1 MEKEEIIIEIK
12 NFLSGKPKCN
22 PSTIKDELKKKGITV
37 ENLEQ
42 VFGTKS
48 ITDILKTIPEIYFE
62 KDEHGTSYVKLKNSL
77 EQDDS
82 VKNIQKSESQVLK
95 KETNKEDRIPLRERI
110 KKLLSFIGKDLIEK
124 DEAVRLALLAS
135 IAGES
140 IFFLGPP
147 GTAKSLVSRRL
158 KLAFKDEDE
167 KSVSYFEYLM
177 NQFSTPDEIFGP
189 VSLKALEE
197 NKYER
202 ITQGFLPEAN
212 VAFLDEIWKANP
224 AIQNTLLTI
233 LNEKKFHN
241 GNNVNAVPLK
251 ALISASNE
259 LPAKNQGLE
268 ALWDRFLIRV
278 IVNPIQDDEDFEKFL
293 YGEKVKAELEPTDSM
308 KKNLILTSELE
319 EWIDKIEKIEIPDE
333 VRNVISKI
341 RHELSRKNEEEKQQ
355 ENEKFYVSDRRW
367 KKIIKILKTS
377 AFLNGRNSVDLM
389 DCQLIEYCIWNT
401 ENQIEEAEQI
411 VKDCVEQNGL
421 VVDTAVD
428 DICGAI
434 EDFESWVNEKF
445 YVPKTVYII
454 YKMKDGT
461 QSYMLKKTLKPY
473 NSDEDVYYVSQN
485 GYYDENGNLI
495 SRENNGDYN
504 YIISNWT
511 ESDDDWAFSWTETA
525 RDSYCERNKENIEFH
540 KVITGAGKKLVKKN
554 SIFNDTDILKSVQ
567 KTADEKYNSILES
580 IKTSIQDVDNYI
592 SEKSAPFKENLFADQ
607 KMRDVILK
615 AVEKSKLE
623 LEKAEDDLNEVRK
636 RYIQG
641 S

>member
-48 ITDILKTIPEIYFE
+48 ITDILKAIPEIEFE

-95 KETNKEDRIPLRERI
+95 KETNKEDRIPLRERV

-158 KLAFKDEDE
+158 KLAFKGENE
-167 KSVSYFEYLM
+167 NSVSYFEYLM

-212 VAFLDEIWKANP
+212 VAFLDEIWKASP

-241 GNNVNAVPLK
+241 GNKVNEVPLK

-268 ALWDRFLIRV
+268 ALWDRFLIRA

-319 EWIDKIEKIEIPDE
+319 EWIDKIEKIELPDE

-341 RHELSRKNEEEKQQ
+341 RHELSRKNEEKKRQ

-401 ENQIEEAEQI
+401 ENQIEETRQI

-421 VVDTAVD
+421 EVDIAVD
-428 DICGAI
+428 DIFDEIKEFNNYITEQFYVKEMISRPSCYTMNDGNKAYKFVRQQNFPSYNNISVTYINENNYYDADKDCQNSNNKVFPNSFKCIGNKVIFDDYYRRQNYSYNNNYHHEFAI
-434 EDFESWVNEKF
+434 ELESCCSGKFVKNTDFEK
-445 YVPKTVYII
+445 YPD
-454 YKMKDGT
+454 M
-461 QSYMLKKTLKPY
+461 KKT
-473 NSDEDVYYVSQN
+473 
-485 GYYDENGNLI
+485 
-495 SRENNGDYN
+495 R
-504 YIISNWT
+504 
-511 ESDDDWAFSWTETA
+511 
-525 RDSYCERNKENIEFH
+525 
-540 KVITGAGKKLVKKN
+540 
-554 SIFNDTDILKSVQ
+554 Q
-567 KTADEKYNSILES
+567 KTADEKYNSILEP
-580 IKTSIQDVDNYI
+580 IKKSIQDVDNYI
-592 SEKSAPFKENLFADQ
+592 SKKSALFEENLFADQ

-615 AVEKSKLE
+615 AVEKSKVE
-623 LEKAEDDLNEVRK
+623 LEKAEDDLEKVRE

-641 S
+641 F

>member
-1 MEKEEIIIEIK
+1 MKKCAGSRNMEKEEIIIEIK
-12 NFLSGKPKCN
+12 NFLSGKQKCN

-48 ITDILKTIPEIYFE
+48 ITDILKAIPEIYFE

-212 VAFLDEIWKANP
+212 VAFLDEIWKASP

-259 LPAKNQGLE
+259 LPVKNQGLE
-268 ALWDRFLIRV
+268 ALWDRFLIRA
-278 IVNPIQDDEDFEKFL
+278 IVNPIQDDEGFEKFL

-308 KKNLILTSELE
+308 KKNLISTSELE
-319 EWIDKIEKIEIPDE
+319 DWTEKIEKIKIPDE

-341 RHELSRKNEEEKQQ
+341 RHELSRKNEEKKRQ

-421 VVDTAVD
+421 EVDIAVN
-428 DICGAI
+428 DIRDEI
-434 EDFESWVNEKF
+434 EEFKNEIKKEF
-445 YVPKTVYII
+445 YVEDDY
-454 YKMKDGT
+454 
-461 QSYMLKKTLKPY
+461 
-473 NSDEDVYYVSQN
+473 SD
-485 GYYDENGNLI
+485 
-495 SRENNGDYN
+495 
-504 YIISNWT
+504 
-511 ESDDDWAFSWTETA
+511 
-525 RDSYCERNKENIEFH
+525 
-540 KVITGAGKKLVKKN
+540 KLVKN
-554 SIFNDTDILKSVQ
+554 PVFEEYPDFEETRQ
-567 KTADEKYNSILES
+567 KKADEKYNSILKS
-580 IKTSIQDVDNYI
+580 IKTSIQEVDNYI
-592 SEKSAPFKENLFADQ
+592 SEKSAPFRENLFADQ
-607 KMRDVILK
+607 KMRKVILK
-615 AVEKSKLE
+615 AVEKPRLE
-623 LEKAEDDLNEVRK
+623 LEKAGCDLNKIRGQ
-636 RYIQG
+636 YI
-641 S
+641 

>member
-12 NFLSGKPKCN
+12 NFLTGKQKCN
-22 PSTIKDELKKKGITV
+22 PSTIKDELKKKNILD

-42 VFGTKS
+42 AFGTKS
-48 ITDILKTIPEIYFE
+48 ITDILKTIPEIEFE
-62 KDEHGTSYVKLKNSL
+62 KDKHGTSYVKLKNSL
-77 EQDDS
+77 EQDAS
-82 VKNIQKSESQVLK
+82 VKNIQESENPVLK
-95 KETNKEDRIPLRERI
+95 NEASKEDRIPLRKRI
-110 KKLLSFIGKDLIEK
+110 EKLLSFIGKDLIEK

-158 KLAFKDEDE
+158 KLAFKGENE

-212 VAFLDEIWKANP
+212 VAFLDEIWKASP

-241 GNNVNAVPLK
+241 GNKVNEVPLK

-259 LPAKNQGLE
+259 LPQKNQGLE
-268 ALWDRFLIRV
+268 ALWDRFLIRA
-278 IVNPIQDDEDFEKFL
+278 IVNPIQSDEDFEKFL

-319 EWIDKIEKIEIPDE
+319 EWTEKIEKIEIPDE
-333 VRNVISKI
+333 VRNVINEI
-341 RHELSRKNEEEKQQ
+341 RNELSSKNEKKQ
-355 ENEKFYVSDRRW
+355 EDEKFYVSDRRW
-367 KKIIKILKTS
+367 KKIINILKTS

-389 DCQLIEYCIWNT
+389 DCQLVEYCIWNT
-401 ENQIEEAEQI
+401 ENQIEEVKQI

-421 VVDTAVD
+421 EVDTTVD
-428 DICGAI
+428 DIC
-434 EDFESWVNEKF
+434 NEIKEFDNYITEQF
-445 YVPKTVYII
+445 YVEEMISKPAL
-454 YKMKDGT
+454 YKMNDGNEAYKFVR
-461 QSYMLKKTLKPY
+461 QQNFSSYGNVSVTY
-473 NSDEDVYYVSQN
+473 INEDN
-485 GYYDENGNLI
+485 YYDEYKDCKNSNYEVFPNSFKLIGN
-495 SRENNGDYN
+495 
-504 YIISNWT
+504 
-511 ESDDDWAFSWTETA
+511 
-525 RDSYCERNKENIEFH
+525 
-540 KVITGAGKKLVKKN
+540 KVIFDDNYRRRNYSYDNDYHHEFTIELKNCRSGKIIKN
-554 SIFNDTDILKSVQ
+554 PDFEKYPDMEKTRQ
-567 KTADEKYNSILES
+567 ATADEKYNSILKS

>member
-1 MEKEEIIIEIK
+1 MEKDEIIRAIK
-12 NFLSGKPKCN
+12 NFLSGKQKCN
-22 PSTIKDELKKKGITV
+22 PSTVQGELKKKGITD

-42 VFGTKS
+42 AFGTKR
-48 ITDILKTIPEIYFE
+48 IKDILEAIPEIEFE
-62 KDEHGTSYVKLKNSL
+62 EDEQYGTLYAKLKNSL
-77 EQDDS
+77 KQDDS

-95 KETNKEDRIPLRERI
+95 NEASKEGRISLRERI

-158 KLAFKDEDE
+158 KLAFKGEDE

-212 VAFLDEIWKANP
+212 VAFLDEIWKASP

-241 GNNVNAVPLK
+241 GNKINEVPLK

-268 ALWDRFLIRV
+268 ALWDRFLIRA
-278 IVNPIQDDEDFEKFL
+278 IVNPIQDDGDFEKFL
-293 YGEKVKAELEPTDSM
+293 YGEKVKSELELTDSM

-319 EWIDKIEKIEIPDE
+319 EWTEKIEKIKISDE
-333 VRNVISKI
+333 VKNVVSKI
-341 RHELSRKNEEEKQQ
+341 RHELSHKNEEKKRQ

-421 VVDTAVD
+421 EVDTEID
-428 DICGAI
+428 DIRDEI
-434 EDFESWVNEKF
+434 EDFKNDINEQF
-445 YVPKTVYII
+445 YVEDDY
-454 YKMKDGT
+454 
-461 QSYMLKKTLKPY
+461 
-473 NSDEDVYYVSQN
+473 SDE
-485 GYYDENGNLI
+485 
-495 SRENNGDYN
+495 
-504 YIISNWT
+504 
-511 ESDDDWAFSWTETA
+511 
-525 RDSYCERNKENIEFH
+525 
-540 KVITGAGKKLVKKN
+540 LVKNPDFKKYP
-554 SIFNDTDILKSVQ
+554 DME
-567 KTADEKYNSILES
+567 KTRQVAADEKYNLILES
-580 IKTSIQDVDNYI
+580 IKASIQDVDNYI
-592 SEKSAPFKENLFADQ
+592 SKKSAPFRENLFADQ
-607 KMRDVILK
+607 KMCEVILK
-615 AVEKSKLE
+615 AVEKSRLE
-623 LEKAEDDLNEVRK
+623 LEKEESKLNKIRGQ
-636 RYIQG
+636 YI
-641 S
+641 

>member
-1 MEKEEIIIEIK
+1 MEKEEIIKEIK
-12 NFLSGKPKCN
+12 NFLTGKQKCN
-22 PSTIKDELKKKGITV
+22 PSTIKDELKKKNILA

-42 VFGTKS
+42 AFGTKS
-48 ITDILKTIPEIYFE
+48 ITDILKEIPKIEFE
-62 KDEHGTSYVKLKNSL
+62 KDEHGTSYVKLKNSS
-77 EQDDS
+77 EQDAS
-82 VKNIQKSESQVLK
+82 VKNVQKSENSVLK
-95 KETNKEDRIPLRERI
+95 KEPSKEDRLPLRNRI
-110 KKLLSFIGKDLIEK
+110 EKLLSFIGKDLIEK
-124 DEAVRLALLAS
+124 DEAVRLALLSS

-158 KLAFKDEDE
+158 KLAFKGENE

-197 NKYER
+197 NQYER

-212 VAFLDEIWKANP
+212 VAFLDEIWKASP

-241 GNNVNAVPLK
+241 GNKVNEVPLK

-259 LPAKNQGLE
+259 LPQKNQGLE
-268 ALWDRFLIRV
+268 ALWDRFLIRA
-278 IVNPIQDDEDFEKFL
+278 IVNPIQKNEDFEKFL
-293 YGEKVKAELEPTDSM
+293 YGEKVRAELEPTDSM

-319 EWIDKIEKIEIPDE
+319 EWTEKIEKIEIPDE
-333 VRNVISKI
+333 VRNVINEI
-341 RHELSRKNEEEKQQ
+341 RNELSSKNEKKQ
-355 ENEKFYVSDRRW
+355 EDEKFYVSDRRW

-401 ENQIEEAEQI
+401 ENQIEEAKQI

-421 VVDTAVD
+421 EVDTTVD
-428 DICGAI
+428 DICNEI
-434 EDFESWVNEKF
+434 KDFDNDITEQF
-445 YVPKTVYII
+445 YVEEMISKPAL
-454 YKMKDGT
+454 YKMNDGNEAYKFVR
-461 QSYMLKKTLKPY
+461 QQNFSSYG
-473 NSDEDVYYVSQN
+473 NVSVTYIN
-485 GYYDENGNLI
+485 ENNYYDEYKDCKNSNYEVFPNSFKLIGN
-495 SRENNGDYN
+495 
-504 YIISNWT
+504 
-511 ESDDDWAFSWTETA
+511 
-525 RDSYCERNKENIEFH
+525 
-540 KVITGAGKKLVKKN
+540 KVIFDDNYRRRNYSYDNDYHHEFTIELKNCRSGKIVKNPDFEKYP
-554 SIFNDTDILKSVQ
+554 DMEKTRQ
-567 KTADEKYNSILES
+567 ATADEKYNSILKS
-580 IKTSIQDVDNYI
+580 IKTNIQDVDNYI
-592 SEKSAPFKENLFADQ
+592 SEKSAPFEENLFADQ

>member
-12 NFLSGKPKCN
+12 NFLSGKQKCN

-48 ITDILKTIPEIYFE
+48 ITDILKAIPEIYFE

-95 KETNKEDRIPLRERI
+95 KETNKEDRIPLRERV

-158 KLAFKDEDE
+158 KLAFKGENE
-167 KSVSYFEYLM
+167 NSVSYFEYLM

-212 VAFLDEIWKANP
+212 VAFLDEIWKASP

-241 GNNVNAVPLK
+241 GNKVNEVPLK

-268 ALWDRFLIRV
+268 ALWDRFLIRA

-319 EWIDKIEKIEIPDE
+319 EWIDKIEKIELPDE

-341 RHELSRKNEEEKQQ
+341 RHELSRKNEEKKRQ

-401 ENQIEEAEQI
+401 ENQIEETRQI

-421 VVDTAVD
+421 EVDTEID
-428 DICGAI
+428 DIFDEIKEFNNYITEQFYVKEMISRPSCYTMNDGNKAYKFVRQQKFPSYNNISVTYINENNYYDADKDCQNSNNKVFPNSFKCIGNKVIFDDYYRRQNYSYNNNYHHEFAI
-434 EDFESWVNEKF
+434 ELESCCSGKFVKNTDFEK
-445 YVPKTVYII
+445 YPD
-454 YKMKDGT
+454 M
-461 QSYMLKKTLKPY
+461 KKT
-473 NSDEDVYYVSQN
+473 
-485 GYYDENGNLI
+485 
-495 SRENNGDYN
+495 R
-504 YIISNWT
+504 
-511 ESDDDWAFSWTETA
+511 
-525 RDSYCERNKENIEFH
+525 
-540 KVITGAGKKLVKKN
+540 
-554 SIFNDTDILKSVQ
+554 Q
-567 KTADEKYNSILES
+567 KTADEKYNSILEP
-580 IKTSIQDVDNYI
+580 IKKSIQDVDNYI
-592 SEKSAPFKENLFADQ
+592 SKKSALFEENLFADQ

-615 AVEKSKLE
+615 AVEKSKVE
-623 LEKAEDDLNEVRK
+623 LEKAEDDLEKVRE

-641 S
+641 F

>member
-12 NFLSGKPKCN
+12 NFLTGKQKCN
-22 PSTIKDELKKKGITV
+22 PSTIKDELKKKNILA

-42 VFGTKS
+42 AFGTKS
-48 ITDILKTIPEIYFE
+48 ITNILKEIPEIEFE
-62 KDEHGTSYVKLKNSL
+62 KDEHGTSYVKLKNYL

-82 VKNIQKSESQVLK
+82 VKNTQESENPVLK
-95 KETNKEDRIPLRERI
+95 NEASKEDRIPLRKRI
-110 KKLLSFIGKDLIEK
+110 EKLLSFIGKDLIEK
-124 DEAVRLALLAS
+124 DEAVRLAFLAS

-158 KLAFKDEDE
+158 KLAFKGENE

-197 NKYER
+197 NQYER

-212 VAFLDEIWKANP
+212 VAFLDEIWKASP

-241 GNNVNAVPLK
+241 GNKVNEVPLK

-268 ALWDRFLIRV
+268 ALWDRFLIRT
-278 IVNPIQDDEDFEKFL
+278 IVNPIQKDEDFEKFI
-293 YGEKVKAELEPTDSM
+293 YGKKVKAELEPTDSM

-319 EWIDKIEKIEIPDE
+319 EWTEKIEKIEIPDE
-333 VRNVISKI
+333 VRNVINEI
-341 RHELSRKNEEEKQQ
+341 RNELSSKNEKKQ
-355 ENEKFYVSDRRW
+355 EDEKFYVSDRRW

-401 ENQIEEAEQI
+401 ENQIEEAKQI

-421 VVDTAVD
+421 EVDTTVD
-428 DICGAI
+428 DICNEI
-434 EDFESWVNEKF
+434 KDFDNDITEQF
-445 YVPKTVYII
+445 YVEEMISKPAL
-454 YKMKDGT
+454 YKMNDGNEAYKFVR
-461 QSYMLKKTLKPY
+461 QQNFSSYG
-473 NSDEDVYYVSQN
+473 NVSVTYIN
-485 GYYDENGNLI
+485 ENNYYDEYKDCKNSNYEVFPNSFKLIGN
-495 SRENNGDYN
+495 
-504 YIISNWT
+504 
-511 ESDDDWAFSWTETA
+511 
-525 RDSYCERNKENIEFH
+525 
-540 KVITGAGKKLVKKN
+540 KVIFDDNYRRRNYSYDNDYHHEFTIELKNCRSGKIVKNPDFEKYP
-554 SIFNDTDILKSVQ
+554 DMEKTRQ
-567 KTADEKYNSILES
+567 ATADEKYNSILKS
-580 IKTSIQDVDNYI
+580 IKTNIQDVDNYI
-592 SEKSAPFKENLFADQ
+592 SEKSAPFEENLFADQ